1 MELTLPAHP
10 PFSLSA
16 AVRSHGWWQLA
27 PFAYDEQAI
36 NLGYVSR
43 LASGQVVDLRIGEA
57 PGGVRVEVDGPLG
70 DGESP
75 EIAGQVTWMLNLDL
89 DLSGFYD
96 LARQEP
102 KLAHVE
108 AKAQGRILR
117 SASLFEDVVK
127 TILTTN
133 TAWSGTKR
141 MVQALVS
148 EFGTPLPAGP
158 ARRAFPTPE
167 QLAASDEQTLRATG
181 KLGYRAPYVL
191 ALSRAV
197 ASGDLALE
205 ALKTT
210 DLPTPELRKRL
221 LSLKGVGD
229 YAAANLLMLL
239 GRYDYLPVDSWA
251 LKMVSHEWHNGEPVG
266 RAEVEAAFE
275 RWGAWRGLAY
285 WFWNWSYREEN

>member
-16 AVRSHGWWQLA
+16 AVRSHGWCQLA

-57 PGGVRVEVDGPLG
+57 PGGVRVEVDGPPG

-108 AKAQGRILR
+108 AKAQGRIL
-117 SASLFEDVVK
+117 LD
-127 TILTTN
+127 
-133 TAWSGTKR
+133 
-141 MVQALVS
+141 
-148 EFGTPLPAGP
+148 
-158 ARRAFPTPE
+158 
-167 QLAASDEQTLRATG
+167 
-181 KLGYRAPYVL
+181 
-191 ALSRAV
+191 
-197 ASGDLALE
+197 
-205 ALKTT
+205 
-210 DLPTPELRKRL
+210 
-221 LSLKGVGD
+221 
-229 YAAANLLMLL
+229 
-239 GRYDYLPVDSWA
+239 
-251 LKMVSHEWHNGEPVG
+251 
-266 RAEVEAAFE
+266 
-275 RWGAWRGLAY
+275 
-285 WFWNWSYREEN
+285 